1 MNGFQEAMAE
11 ALLTDEPDAAGVLQA
26 LIAQPGFAIYRNTV
40 AKGCCDA
47 LEANFPTVARLVGM
61 EWFRGAAL
69 AYARTQPPRDSRL
82 LAYGDEGFA
91 DFLQSVPTAADLP
104 YLAGVARLD
113 TLWRASHVAA
123 DAPVLAPEALAQYAS
138 EDLVTTA
145 LRPHPATRW
154 SWFDDLPVATIWTR
168 GREAR
173 EDEELVWQG
182 EGMLLTRSDG
192 AVRWRSLSRGGC
204 AFLDS
209 CARGETL
216 ESAAQAALASDLS
229 TDLALLLRQL
239 LQAGAF
245 TPSPS
250 TRTLP

>member
-47 LEANFPTVARLVGM
+47 LEANFPT
-61 EWFRGAAL
+61 
-69 AYARTQPPRDSRL
+69 
-82 LAYGDEGFA
+82 
-91 DFLQSVPTAADLP
+91 
-104 YLAGVARLD
+104 VARLD

-173 EDEELVWQG
+173 EDEELAWQG
-182 EGMLLTRSDG
+182 EGVLLTRSDG

-204 AFLDS
+204 AFLDA